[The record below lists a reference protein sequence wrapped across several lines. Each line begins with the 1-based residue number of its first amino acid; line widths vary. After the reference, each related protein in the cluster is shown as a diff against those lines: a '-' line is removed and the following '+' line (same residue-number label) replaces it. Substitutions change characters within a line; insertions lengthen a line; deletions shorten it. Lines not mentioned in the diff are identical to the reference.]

1 MDLSYLVPRTALN
14 QSGRAVRTK
23 PDDEEADS
31 GTGSFNQ
38 SAVTLNA
45 WMTTH
50 KGRRIEVATDDLSA
64 VTSID
69 KIPYTRGLDDN
80 HGAHQVLLQD
90 RFDQQGDLVCLLG
103 LRVRGPAT

>member
-1 MDLSYLVPRTALN
+1 MVYY
-14 QSGRAVRTK
+14 GTK
-23 PDDEEADS
+23 PDEEEADS

-80 HGAHQVLLQD
+80 HVDELIKSFSNT
-90 RFDQQGDLVCLLG
+90 FDQQEDLVCLLG